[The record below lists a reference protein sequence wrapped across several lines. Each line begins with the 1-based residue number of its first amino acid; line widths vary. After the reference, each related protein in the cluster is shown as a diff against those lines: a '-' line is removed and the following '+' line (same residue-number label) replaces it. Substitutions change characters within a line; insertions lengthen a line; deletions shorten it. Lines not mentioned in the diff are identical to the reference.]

1 MAHLFVTMNAFQD
14 TAIFSYPVLFA
25 AIREAGY
32 DGVEIRRELL
42 EDPASLLPAVKG
54 MLDEAGLIPYY
65 SCPVSLFG
73 EDHQVIDVTPY
84 GQEAVELGAKLIKF
98 SLGNYRKGLSDMD
111 ALAEAAARF
120 SGAGILLAIEN
131 DQTTLGGKA
140 ERLAPF
146 FAACRS
152 KAIPIRFTCDIGNW
166 AYTGEDAEEAA
177 AALKNEV
184 VYIHV
189 KEVVETASGYATIPI
204 GQNGRQKWKQL
215 LRLLP
220 KDAAIALEFPIISD
234 LKDYIELLK
243 EEVFANESV

>member
-25 AIREAGY
+25 AIREAGC

-65 SCPVSLFG
+65 SCPVSLLG

-111 ALAEAAARF
+111 ALAEAAVRF

-131 DQTTLGGKA
+131 DQTALGGKA

-152 KAIPIRFTCDIGNW
+152 KAIPVRFTCDNG
-166 AYTGEDAEEAA
+166 
-177 AALKNEV
+177 LKSA
-184 VYIHV
+184 H
-189 KEVVETASGYATIPI
+189 
-204 GQNGRQKWKQL
+204 R
-215 LRLLP
+215 
-220 KDAAIALEFPIISD
+220 
-234 LKDYIELLK
+234 
-243 EEVFANESV
+243 